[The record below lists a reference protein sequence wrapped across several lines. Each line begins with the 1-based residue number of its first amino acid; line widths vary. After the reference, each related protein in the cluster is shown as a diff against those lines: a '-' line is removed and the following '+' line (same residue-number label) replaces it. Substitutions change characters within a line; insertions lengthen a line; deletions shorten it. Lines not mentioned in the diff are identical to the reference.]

1 MELKQKQC
9 QNWSPN
15 LHEASVKVMQAIAT
29 RNISRP
35 FRLDTGT
42 AAYRSVPTTRMIDL
56 ITKNKLV
63 LGNRICVE
71 RCSLDKSVLQCNLL
85 LLGTRNLRDV
95 FNGRFLLKLRL
106 EGP

>member
-42 AAYRSVPTTRMIDL
+42 AAYRSVPNNANDRFDYKKQTR
-56 ITKNKLV
+56 
-63 LGNRICVE
+63 
-71 RCSLDKSVLQCNLL
+71 SW
-85 LLGTRNLRDV
+85 
-95 FNGRFLLKLRL
+95 
-106 EGP
+106 